1 MKSISEFF
9 KGLVEWVLEK
19 FKKEGVK
26 NTITAICVV
35 GIMLLAMAGWQD
47 NIVRRINDQMNEK
60 NKELVVEH
68 QELYLASRD
77 MYAQI
82 KRVMRGARPVTKADY
97 ILFLEYHN
105 GSENIATGYQFCKFD
120 VTIEELSDSVPY
132 IQIDDFK
139 DENLYKYDILL
150 SDRVTKSKMSSFS
163 LQEIAGLDRNLM
175 YTLHPND
182 HTQYIV
188 FYNINHNN
196 MCAGTLMFMYA
207 NQQSID
213 YGAIATCGA
222 DIEKII
228 DEAMSKHEESMEL
241 KEYRKNKKKNN
252 K

>member
-1 MKSISEFF
+1 MNKITEFF
-9 KGLVEWVLEK
+9 KGMVDWILDK

-26 NTITAICVV
+26 HTLTAMVV
-35 GIMLLAMAGWQD
+35 VAIMLIAMAGWQD
-47 NIVRRINDQMNEK
+47 NIVRRINQQWSEN
-60 NKELVVEH
+60 NKEMVETH

-82 KRVMRGARPVTKADY
+82 KRVMRGTRPVTGADY

-105 GSENIATGYQFCKFD
+105 GAENIATGYQFCKFD

-163 LQEIAGLDRNLM
+163 LQEIAGMDRNLM

-188 FYNINHNN
+188 FYNINHKN

-207 NQQSID
+207 NQTDINYD
-213 YGAIATCGA
+213 AIATCGA

-228 DEAMSKHEESMEL
+228 DYAMNKHEEDLKLREL
-241 KEYRKNKKKNN
+241 KKKNKK
-252 K
+252 

>member
-1 MKSISEFF
+1 MKTIIEFF
-9 KGLVEWVLEK
+9 KSVVDWVLDK
-19 FKKEGVK
+19 FKKEGMRR
-26 NTITAICVV
+26 TIVAIALVA
-35 GIMLLAMAGWQD
+35 GLLFLLNGFQD
-47 NIVRRINDQMNEK
+47 NLIHRIDERNILDR
-60 NKELVVEH
+60 KELTEEH

-77 MYAQI
+77 MYAQV
-82 KRVMRGARPVTKADY
+82 KRVMRGERPVTKADY

-120 VTIEELSDSVPY
+120 VTIEELSDTVPY

-188 FYNINHNN
+188 FYNIYYKS
-196 MCAGTLMFMYA
+196 MCAGTLMFMYK
-207 NQQSID
+207 NDKDID

-222 DIEKII
+222 DIERII
-228 DEAMSKHEESMEL
+228 DDAMEKHEKTLITKS
-241 KEYRKNKKKNN
+241 NKKKR